1 MRRPYP
7 TPRVGTH
14 GDARTRIGGGRGDG
28 RPSPHATRAGP
39 RCVRAVLRGG
49 ARHPGPEARGPK
61 SASRWRHDRCPSG
74 ASARD
79 AGDDRFSEARIGLD
93 HLSFRIETASELEKL
108 AQRLRELGAEVGKPE
123 HDPHGGGIGL
133 AFRDPDNIQLE
144 FYAGP

>member
-1 MRRPYP
+1 MGTREPGSEEAVV
-7 TPRVGTH
+7 TGVHHLTLRVR
-14 GDARTRIGGGRGDG
+14 DLA
-28 RPSPHATRAGP
+28 
-39 RCVRAVLRGG
+39 
-49 ARHPGPEARGPK
+49 
-61 SASRWRHDRCPSG
+61 
-74 ASARD
+74 ASARFYEEALGIPD
-79 AGDDRFSEARIGLD
+79 LRLGDRCRLLVGDTIVVLRESLPGTPADDRFSEARIGLD